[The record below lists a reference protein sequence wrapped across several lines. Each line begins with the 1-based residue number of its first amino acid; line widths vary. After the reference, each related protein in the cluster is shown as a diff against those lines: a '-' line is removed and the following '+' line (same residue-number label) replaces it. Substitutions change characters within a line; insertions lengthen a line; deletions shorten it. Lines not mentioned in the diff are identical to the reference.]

1 MQRRRI
7 TGQSRR
13 TSPWITW
20 RDYARLR
27 SWAQGEGLNVPRV
40 TSGYCA
46 FVRTHPARPP
56 AHSLIQIR
64 ILLSFLGSLSVTAAP
79 IPSLPAPDIAALSLW
94 LPTASSA
101 DPPLPSPN
109 PLVLFLDTEA
119 TPSSLFTRT
128 KTTYRD
134 HYTAARY
141 RFHIPP
147 PPTSSPLEVLLY
159 NEDGDITETSIRN
172 IAFVRRSPPRWVTPS
187 ASTGCLPGV
196 MRRWL
201 LKHGRI
207 VEAVEGELKRDGAVE
222 GEYVLT
228 FNGVEGC
235 RIGQIKFSE

>member
-1 MQRRRI
+1 MGAGGGSECPEGAFRV
-7 TGQSRR
+7 
-13 TSPWITW
+13 
-20 RDYARLR
+20 LR
-27 SWAQGEGLNVPRV
+27 CRSH
-40 TSGYCA
+40 TFC
-46 FVRTHPARPP
+46 THPH

-64 ILLSFLGSLSVTAAP
+64 ILLSFSGSLSVTAAP
-79 IPSLPAPDIAALSLW
+79 IPSLPVPDIAASSLW
-94 LPTASSA
+94 LPTLSSA
-101 DPPLPSPN
+101 TQSLPSLD
-109 PLVLFLDTEA
+109 PLAVFLDTEP

-128 KTTYRD
+128 KTTCRD
-134 HYTAARY
+134 HYTAARN

-147 PPTSSPLEVLLY
+147 PPAASPLEVLLY

-201 LKHGRI
+201 LEHGRI
-207 VEAVEGELKRDGAVE
+207 VEAVEGELKRDGVVE

-235 RIGQIKFSE
+235 RIGQIRFNE

>member
-1 MQRRRI
+1 M
-7 TGQSRR
+7 
-13 TSPWITW
+13 
-20 RDYARLR
+20 
-27 SWAQGEGLNVPRV
+27 

-46 FVRTHPARPP
+46 VVRTHSARPH

-64 ILLSFLGSLSVTAAP
+64 ILLSFSGCLSVTAAP
-79 IPSLPAPDIAALSLW
+79 VPSLPVPDIAASSLW
-94 LPTASSA
+94 LPKLSSA
-101 DPPLPSPN
+101 AQTLPSPN
-109 PLVLFLDTEA
+109 PLVVFLDTDP

-128 KTTYRD
+128 KTTCRD
-134 HYTAARY
+134 HYTAARN

-147 PPTSSPLEVLLY
+147 PPTASPFEVLLY

-196 MRRWL
+196 VRRWL
-201 LKHGRI
+201 LDNDRI
-207 VEAVEGELKRDGAVE
+207 VEAVEGELKRDGLVE